1 MAISTQIN
9 ILKSISAKETSRI
22 FRIWSQTLIPPVMT
36 MIIYLTIFGNII
48 GGYVGDINKVSYI
61 SFITPGLIIMSVI
74 NGSYANVSGSFYVNK
89 FSGAIEMLI
98 ISPASNWIIALGYAI
113 GGAVRGITIGVLLY
127 FVCNIFHPSL
137 LAHPIEAII
146 ILVLAS
152 MLFSFLGLIN
162 GVYANN
168 FDQVSFIP
176 TFIITPLAY
185 FGGIF
190 YNIDKLPAGWRNL
203 SYFDPIYYLVDGFR
217 HAFLNISDFAFSTTL
232 IIILVLNILLFTLTT
247 YLIKN
252 SKRLRN

>member
-74 NGSYANVSGSFYVNK
+74 NGSYTNVSGSFYVNK
-89 FSGAIEMLI
+89 FSGAIEVLI
-98 ISPASNWIIALGYAI
+98 ILASNWIIAHGYAI

-176 TFIITPLAY
+176 TFIITPLA
-185 FGGIF
+185 
-190 YNIDKLPAGWRNL
+190 
-203 SYFDPIYYLVDGFR
+203 
-217 HAFLNISDFAFSTTL
+217 
-232 IIILVLNILLFTLTT
+232 ILVGYFITLTN
-247 YLIKN
+247 YQKGGKLI
-252 SKRLRN
+252 LF